1 LSGSDSQAAT
11 ARLKELSNDILKL
24 YNLINTEKLGF
35 KVACLISPTPTALDY
50 RIKLLPND

>member
-1 LSGSDSQAAT
+1 LSGSDKQAAT
-11 ARLKELSNDILKL
+11 ARLKELGNDILKL

-35 KVACLISPTPTALDY
+35 TMACLTSPTPTALDY